1 MTTTERPQSPEDD
14 AVRPMRKDAA
24 RNRVLLIA
32 AGREVFAKRGL
43 DASLD
48 DIARQA
54 GVGIGTAYRHFGNK
68 FALAEAIMHE
78 AVDGVVSAADR
89 ALDNDDP
96 WAGLVGFLEAVLE
109 VQTADR
115 GLREVLMGVHEAK
128 SDAVQERLLGRV
140 ERLLDRARR
149 AGVVRLDAAASDL
162 GAVISMLCLVADLGG
177 DEAPDLWR
185 RYVPTLL
192 SALRPDGPPLPGRP
206 LTDDEMHQAMIRLHG
221 LRSARPLPD

>member
-1 MTTTERPQSPEDD
+1 MTTTERTQSPEDD
-14 AVRPMRKDAA
+14 AIRPMRKDAA
-24 RNRVLLIA
+24 RNRALLIA
-32 AGREVFAKRGL
+32 AGRDVFAKRGL

-54 GVGIGTAYRHFGNK
+54 GVGVGTAYRHFDNK

-78 AVDGVVSAADR
+78 AVDDVVSAADR

-115 GLREVLMGVHEAK
+115 GLREVLMGVHEAHEAK
-128 SDAVQERLLGRV
+128 SSAVQERLLGRV
-140 ERLLDRARR
+140 ERLLDRARQ
-149 AGVVRLDAAASDL
+149 AGVVRPDAVASDL
-162 GAVISMLCLVADLGG
+162 GAVIAMLCLVADLGG
-177 DEAPDLWR
+177 DLAPDLWR
-185 RYVPTLL
+185 RYMPTLL

-221 LRSARPLPD
+221 